1 MRNAA
6 ATLAV
11 GLCAFAVY
19 LRTLCPTVYAG
30 DSGELAWAA
39 SSLGIAHQ
47 PGYPLW
53 TICGRVAVL
62 VSSASPIEALNASSA
77 LFAAGAAALLTW
89 ILAALTGRPL
99 VSAGIGLAFALS
111 RGVWSQATITEV
123 YSLNLLMFAGVVAA
137 GVAARQRPGLIA
149 LSAYLLG
156 LGAANHPL
164 VLAAGPAVLC
174 IAIDLAR
181 THPDGAVR
189 RLLGAFALFVL
200 GLSAYLYL
208 PVRWAS
214 GPEMV
219 WGGIRSASDLW
230 DHVTRAQY
238 GGLGEA
244 AAHTTFALRLS
255 VFAGLLAASATGLVL
270 AFALVGAARALRA
283 DRWTAALL
291 LLLFVATGP
300 LVAAA
305 VRFEDTFLDRSVAAV
320 YFGPAVASAF
330 LAAGVGIAALDRL
343 VRGKLA
349 GEPRVAV
356 LATALLAVLPPAV
369 LMQRNAAACDKSRST
384 LGRLYAESIL
394 AELPSHARL
403 YAGGDNA
410 VFLLAY
416 FQRVAGLRP
425 DVTLADRTLNLF
437 LEAYGEDFPAM
448 SRVEREAKAPAREV
462 ELALSRQDLPVFSTE
477 EFGLEMFGG
486 CRMMPAGLVA
496 QLLRPGEAPAP
507 VRHSLLEMPPIDP
520 QDYLE
525 SHLAGAV
532 LFREGR
538 WLSRMGRPQEADA
551 RLRAAAEVGRE
562 IPALLRN
569 LGLEHL
575 LLGDTATAEARFLES
590 LALEPDDEDAL
601 YNMAILCART
611 DRVEESIEWFDRIV
625 EQGTKYAEV
634 WLNRGIE
641 LVLAGRLEEAEQSA
655 GKALELEGDFGP
667 AVQLR
672 DAVRRGIEIGGE
684 AGLLEARRAVEPAT
698 VQGTLQLAERYLE
711 RGDAQRAAELYREVY
726 QGSTESLEAAYG
738 LGYGLLRLG
747 RVEESAE
754 AFRRVLA
761 LDPESAAG
769 RNALAYVFAIS
780 GDSLSTAETLAREA
794 LELDPGL
801 AAYWKD
807 TLGWVRFRRGD
818 AQGALGLLQE
828 SERELPLDDVSML
841 AENDYHIGVV
851 LMTLG
856 RQNEAKTYLAR
867 SLGRAKGEP
876 WTKDL
881 EAKAREL
888 GLEAPS

>member
-1 MRNAA
+1 MRNAG

-11 GLCAFAVY
+11 GLGAFAVY

-53 TICGRVAVL
+53 TLCGRVAVI
-62 VSSASPIEALNASSA
+62 VSPASPIEALNASSA

-89 ILAALTGRPL
+89 ILAVLTGRAL

-156 LGAANHPL
+156 LGTANHPL
-164 VLAAGPAVLC
+164 VLVAGPAVLW
-174 IAIDLAR
+174 ISFDLVR

-189 RLLGAFALFVL
+189 RLLAALAFFML

-208 PVRWAS
+208 PVRWAA

-219 WGGIRSASDLW
+219 WGGVRSASELW
-230 DHVTRAQY
+230 DHVMRAQY

-244 AAHTTFALRLS
+244 AARTSFALRLS
-255 VFAGLLAASATGLVL
+255 VFAGLLAGSATGLVL
-270 AFALVGAARALRA
+270 FFALVGTVRALRA
-283 DRWTAALL
+283 DRWTGVLL
-291 LLLFVATGP
+291 ILLFAAAGP

-305 VRFEDTFLDRSVAAV
+305 VRFEDTFLDRSVASV
-320 YFGPAVASAF
+320 YFGPAVAATF
-330 LAAGVGIAALDRL
+330 LAAGIGVAALDGFLRA
-343 VRGKLA
+343 KLA
-349 GEPRVAV
+349 GERRVAV
-356 LATALLAVLPPAV
+356 LATTLLALLPPGLLA
-369 LMQRNAAACDKSRST
+369 QRNAAACDKSEST
-384 LGRLYAESIL
+384 LGQLYAENIL
-394 AELPSHARL
+394 AELPAHSRL
-403 YAGGDNA
+403 YVGGDNA

-425 DVTLADRTLNLF
+425 DVTITDQTLNLF
-437 LEAYGEDFPAM
+437 LDAYGEDFPAM
-448 SRVEREAKAPAREV
+448 SRVERKAKVADREV
-462 ELALSRQDLPVFSTE
+462 EIAFAERDVPIFSTE
-477 EFGLEMFGG
+477 EFGLEPFGG
-486 CRMMPAGLVA
+486 CRMVPAGLVA
-496 QLLRPGEAPAP
+496 QLLRPGEPPAP
-507 VRHSLLEMPPIDP
+507 VKHALLQMPPIDRS
-520 QDYLE
+520 DYLE
-525 SHLAGAV
+525 SHLAGVA

-538 WLSRMGRPQEADA
+538 WLSREGRPEEADA

-562 IPALLRN
+562 IAPLLRN

-575 LLGDTATAEARFLES
+575 LLGDTATAETRFLES
-590 LALEPDDEDAL
+590 LALDPTNEDAL

-611 DRVEESIEWFDRIV
+611 DRVEESIQWFDRIV
-625 EQGTKYAEV
+625 AQGTKYAEV

-641 LVLAGRLEEAEQSA
+641 LVLAGRLEDAEQSA
-655 GKALELEGDFGP
+655 AQALELEADFGP
-667 AVQLR
+667 ALQLIE
-672 DAVRRGIEIGGE
+672 AVRRGIAIGGE

-761 LDPESAAG
+761 LDPKSAAG
-769 RNALAYVFAIS
+769 RNALAYVFAVS
-780 GDSLSTAETLAREA
+780 GDSLSTAEKLAREA
-794 LELDPGL
+794 LELEPAL

-828 SERELPLDDVSML
+828 SERELPLDDLSML
-841 AENDYHIGVV
+841 AENDYHIGAV

-856 RQNEAKTYLAR
+856 RNDEARTYLAR
-867 SLGRAKGEP
+867 SLSRAKGEP
-876 WTKDL
+876 WTPDL